1 MIILLTG
8 QKCRAILNSLS
19 QKTKVGIRT
28 PFRYGEKSPRLY
40 AAFLCPPFS
49 TVVIR
54 AYSVMAGL
62 FGQPLRLA
70 APYRGS
76 SNPLNP
82 VAQSFEPFCG
92 GYFLLDMESP
102 L

>member
-1 MIILLTG
+1 MLLTPIIHS
-8 QKCRAILNSLS
+8 AILVPLS
-19 QKTKVGIRT
+19 QKTKVGIGT
-28 PFRYGEKSPRLY
+28 PFRYGEKSPRLL

-49 TVVIR
+49 TALLR

-62 FGQPLRLA
+62 FGQPSRLA

-82 VAQSFEPFCG
+82 VAQSLEPFG
-92 GYFLLDMESP
+92 GGCFLLDMESP

>member
-1 MIILLTG
+1 MLLTPIIHSV
-8 QKCRAILNSLS
+8 ILDPLS

-28 PFRYGEKSPRLY
+28 PFRYGEKSPRLH

-49 TVVIR
+49 TALFR

-62 FGQPLRLA
+62 FGQPSRLA

-82 VAQSFEPFCG
+82 VAQSFEPFG
-92 GYFLLDMESP
+92 GGCFLLDMESP

>member
-1 MIILLTG
+1 MLTHH
-8 QKCRAILNSLS
+8 KHSAILMPLS

-28 PFRYGEKSPRLY
+28 PFRTGEKSPRPL

-49 TVVIR
+49 TALAR

-70 APYRGS
+70 APVRGS

-82 VAQSFEPFCG
+82 VAQSFEPFG
-92 GYFLLDMESP
+92 GGCFLLELEST

>member
-1 MIILLTG
+1 MLLTLII
-8 QKCRAILNSLS
+8 RSAILIPLS
-19 QKTKVGIRT
+19 QKTKVGIST
-28 PFRYGEKSPRLY
+28 PFRYGENSPQPL

-49 TVVIR
+49 TALIR

-62 FGQPLRLA
+62 FGQPSRLA

-76 SNPLNP
+76 TNPLNP
-82 VAQSFEPFCG
+82 VARRLVPMG
-92 GYFLLDMESP
+92 GGSFLLDMESP